1 MAHIKMKYS
10 QLASRGFIDAVIKL
24 SRQPIGGHNAYLVKQ
39 VTKALKAETKK
50 MADKFEEQTDALPE
64 SKDEKEKLEQKIKLE
79 EELGNTVFFIEREPL
94 HLNIF
99 LGCKL
104 SAEEL
109 EYLEP
114 LYGEGDE

>member
-1 MAHIKMKYS
+1 MIKMTYS
-10 QLASRGFIDAVIKL
+10 QLASRGFIDAIIKL
-24 SRQPIGGHNAYLVKQ
+24 SRQPIGGNNAYLIKKVVKDI
-39 VTKALKAETKK
+39 KAETKK
-50 MADKFEEQTDALPE
+50 MGETFTKQLEALPKA
-64 SKDEKEKLEQKIKLE
+64 KDEKEKFEQKAKLE
-79 EELGNTVFFIEREPL
+79 DEMGKTTFFIEQDLL

-114 LYGEGDE
+114 LYEEGKK